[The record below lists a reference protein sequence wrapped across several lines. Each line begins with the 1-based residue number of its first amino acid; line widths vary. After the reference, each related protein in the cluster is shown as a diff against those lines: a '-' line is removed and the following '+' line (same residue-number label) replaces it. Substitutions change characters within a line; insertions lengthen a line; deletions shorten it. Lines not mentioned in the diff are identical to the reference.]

1 MFDICIY
8 WIKYARIQ
16 ELIFHFTTIYSL
28 ILFIW
33 RYCFY
38 WKSRDIS
45 SPYSRNNFI
54 KTISLI
60 LYYILY
66 YISRWP
72 SRFVLLSIVSTNNI
86 FYKMKYM
93 IYYSWLK
100 IIWHVFLSIYSSTY
114 SSWYEIVQ
122 RILKSFIHYF
132 SFNVE
137 IMKILLLYRIS
148 IIGP

>member
-1 MFDICIY
+1 M
-8 WIKYARIQ
+8 
-16 ELIFHFTTIYSL
+16 TIYIHNICTLLTINLLNYVVSKYVWY
-28 ILFIW
+28 ILNKVCENPGTHFSFYNYLQFDFIYMNW
-33 RYCFY
+33 
-38 WKSRDIS
+38 
-45 SPYSRNNFI
+45 
-54 KTISLI
+54 
-60 LYYILY
+60 YYILY
-66 YISRWP
+66 HISRWP
-72 SRFVLLSIVSTNNI
+72 SRFVLLSISTNNI

-114 SSWYEIVQ
+114 SPWYEIVQ